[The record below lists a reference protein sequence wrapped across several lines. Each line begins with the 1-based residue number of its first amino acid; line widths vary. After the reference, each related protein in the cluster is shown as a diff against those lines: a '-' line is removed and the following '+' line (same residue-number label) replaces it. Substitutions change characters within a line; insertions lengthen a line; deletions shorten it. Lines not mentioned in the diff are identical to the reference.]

1 METLVFFLA
10 IGAIQLIASYIKQ
23 KKEKEEAARKAPQR
37 NASPVPAAPRSA
49 PQRSAPPPQAHP
61 MPDPLKD
68 LMRQLG
74 VPEVAMAPAPQPA
87 PPPPPAPAPRHEA
100 RREPVADYEMPER
113 KMRTFEAPKH
123 AAKPAAKVAPLA
135 TPKPVEVL
143 QENEFLPGES
153 QSIGDLGLTIE
164 DGAKAPVTQRSHS
177 VHEYANAND
186 LRKGMVWGAILQE
199 PRFRRPWTP
208 AHR

>member
-23 KKEKEEAARKAPQR
+23 KKEKEEAARKATQR
-37 NASPVPAAPRSA
+37 SASPVPAAPRSA
-49 PQRSAPPPQAHP
+49 PQRSAPPPQAQP

-74 VPEVAMAPAPQPA
+74 VPEVAMAPAPAPA
-87 PPPPPAPAPRHEA
+87 PPPPPAPRHEA
-100 RREPVADYEMPER
+100 RRETVEDYEVPDR
-113 KMRTFEAPKH
+113 KIRAFEAPKH
-123 AAKPAAKVAPLA
+123 AAKPAAKAAPIA

-153 QSIGDLGLTIE
+153 QNIGDLGLTIE
-164 DGAKAPVTQRSHS
+164 DGAKAPIAQRSHS